1 MSTVAEIEAA
11 IEHLPPQDFAS
22 LAAWFDEARAHRVD
36 VDLERAVLA
45 GKFDALAARAL
56 QD

>member
-1 MSTVAEIEAA
+1 MSTVSEIEAA